1 MSHQQESGSK
11 APGATSS
18 SSSTTA
24 AAGGGGTTAAAA
36 SSEGPAVQRIDP
48 LIRDLEGGILVPNAP
63 RPVGP
68 LLKASSQPA
77 SQQSLSSTAPTSSS
91 SSSTGAAGSGI
102 SLGTGVGHSGVSAR
116 LAGVGPSPLASPSS
130 STSSLLPGGG
140 PTTGLASAAARVRQ
154 PLLNHMTDATG
165 STSAGPA
172 RRPFIPEAIPPAIR
186 RLSTAGTNN
195 NSASAASSRLKGTP
209 ARSTRYSLPVR
220 SDKPVRTSKTTGK
233 HIVLPSESQ
242 LAPLPHEDDEDSEEG
257 SGDDDEDE
265 DDEDEEESGDE
276 HDSGEGTT
284 VPGTSPTEDRSASL
298 SQAVGAKQAPETPR
312 TAAPEQPDQQRSRA
326 AAALRVSQRRT
337 GPTPAPRITPERS
350 TTLSTMGHARPLIK
364 QMPNELPPSALKR
377 APAPPGSAPVKQPA
391 RLMPAHAR
399 APPRYP
405 KSSGPAFHTF
415 ERLLPAARVSTPLPR
430 VTSFAIG
437 TALHLPTLIGFLRRE
452 HGVKPRLYDE
462 CVYVVYVKPLLPGF
476 GRANVRSAPEPKTGS
491 PGGESRRER
500 EMEAREES
508 GYVGSYFAARKE
520 EREEI
525 DPQGY
530 IEEGEGREND
540 SDAARRRARE
550 QRARDGNE
558 TDGGMERSFD
568 TETETETEREKRVGG
583 GGGHGGDV
591 VRSDVEE
598 TEGEDDSA
606 LHRLLSAAPDGLLV
620 DIGEIT
626 PDPSKPATPA
636 VETPILVSEPESGA
650 ETPRLRPSEPSDI
663 SADLDVKTPIAEI
676 LADPI
681 LMDGSALLDSP
692 EAPLPLT
699 LAPAEDGP
707 PNGGKTSSGATKT
720 KKAGKSG
727 ARARKGRGARKA
739 TMPNMCSH
747 NHDASANMLTTRE
760 ILEALQLAEL
770 IILPYG
776 VLVMYNFSAIEERQ
790 VIEDIVSSGGVRG
803 PLSPEDEETEAF
815 HFCYDPTV
823 PAPRIFNDF
832 FTFRA
837 PNHLLKL
844 SLAHAIA
851 QSTKLSVFEESMQRT
866 LELTSHIPKELANT
880 GELKLK
886 RREALRLT
894 GRLFKLR
901 VDVNLTSN
909 VASVPELFWSHA
921 TLKALYD
928 PIRDYL
934 EIDQRVENLNERLA
948 VANDLLEI
956 IHEDIANKAMS
967 NITLII
973 IILILVACI
982 VACGE
987 ISARLILHNRG
998 ASAVSKLARAAA
1010 RTGGGGLWGAGAGF
1024 DAAAVGQEPFRL
1036 VTRSA
1041 TGWATSA

>member
-1 MSHQQESGSK
+1 
-11 APGATSS
+11 
-18 SSSTTA
+18 
-24 AAGGGGTTAAAA
+24 
-36 SSEGPAVQRIDP
+36 
-48 LIRDLEGGILVPNAP
+48 
-63 RPVGP
+63 
-68 LLKASSQPA
+68 
-77 SQQSLSSTAPTSSS
+77 
-91 SSSTGAAGSGI
+91 
-102 SLGTGVGHSGVSAR
+102 
-116 LAGVGPSPLASPSS
+116 
-130 STSSLLPGGG
+130 
-140 PTTGLASAAARVRQ
+140 
-154 PLLNHMTDATG
+154 
-165 STSAGPA
+165 
-172 RRPFIPEAIPPAIR
+172 
-186 RLSTAGTNN
+186 
-195 NSASAASSRLKGTP
+195 
-209 ARSTRYSLPVR
+209 
-220 SDKPVRTSKTTGK
+220 
-233 HIVLPSESQ
+233 

-265 DDEDEEESGDE
+265 EEDDEEESE
-276 HDSGEGTT
+276 EADSAEST
-284 VPGTSPTEDRSASL
+284 VPTST
-298 SQAVGAKQAPETPR
+298 TPR
-312 TAAPEQPDQQRSRA
+312 DEKVVEPSGKPHAGIVTQDATTQATEAPDPQRARTKTN
-326 AAALRVSQRRT
+326 AALRVSQRRT
-337 GPTPAPRITPERS
+337 GPTPAPRIVPERS
-350 TTLSTMGHARPLIK
+350 GTLPTLGHTRPLIK
-364 QMPNELPPSALKR
+364 QTPNDLPPSALKR
-377 APAPPGSAPVKQPA
+377 STVAAIGDQPIKQIA
-391 RLMPAHAR
+391 RMTPAHAR

-415 ERLLPAARVSTPLPR
+415 ERLLPAARVATPLPR

-530 IEEGEGREND
+530 IEEGEDEG
-540 SDAARRRARE
+540 DAARRRARE
-550 QRARDGNE
+550 QRDRDGNE
-558 TDGGMERSFD
+558 TDVNVERSFE
-568 TETETETEREKRVGG
+568 TETETETEREKGA
-583 GGGHGGDV
+583 H
-591 VRSDVEE
+591 VRSDHE
-598 TEGEDDSA
+598 TEGEDDTA
-606 LHRLLSAAPDGLLV
+606 LRRLLSVAPEGLLV
-620 DIGEIT
+620 DVGEVT
-626 PDPSKPATPA
+626 PDPSKPPTPSSEANFVDVESGTATPRMR
-636 VETPILVSEPESGA
+636 PIN
-650 ETPRLRPSEPSDI
+650 
-663 SADLDVKTPIAEI
+663 SAASTLGDLDMDASTPIAELLSNPI
-676 LADPI
+676 LA
-681 LMDGSALLDSP
+681 DGSALLDSP
-692 EAPLPLT
+692 EVPLPLS
-699 LAPAEDGP
+699 LPRVPEDDNSG
-707 PNGGKTSSGATKT
+707 NTTIKQSKKKKSKNALGGGKSSQT
-720 KKAGKSG
+720 
-727 ARARKGRGARKA
+727 RKGRNSRKVS
-739 TMPNMCSH
+739 MPNLCSH
-747 NHDASANMLTTRE
+747 NHDASANVLTTRE

-776 VLVMYNFSAIEERQ
+776 VLVMYNFSAVEERQ
-790 VIEDIVSSGGVRG
+790 IIEDIVSSGGVRG

-866 LELTSHIPKELANT
+866 LELTSHIPKELAST

-987 ISARLILHNRG
+987 ISARLIIHNR
-998 ASAVSKLARAAA
+998 SSSDELARFAGRGLA
-1010 RTGGGGLWGAGAGF
+1010 RTLRARGLVCTSSGG
-1024 DAAAVGQEPFRL
+1024 P
-1036 VTRSA
+1036 
-1041 TGWATSA
+1041 

>member
-1 MSHQQESGSK
+1 MSQPQQQGS
-11 APGATSS
+11 AAQGSS
-18 SSSTTA
+18 SGDGKLPAKSS
-24 AAGGGGTTAAAA
+24 
-36 SSEGPAVQRIDP
+36 IDP
-48 LIRDLEGGILVPNAP
+48 LIRDLESGIIVPGAS

-68 LLKASSQPA
+68 LLKASSQPS
-77 SQQSLSSTAPTSSS
+77 SQQALATVSSPASGTAGAPGNPSTSGVSSTSGGGRATVGSVISPSPS
-91 SSSTGAAGSGI
+91 SSSTG
-102 SLGTGVGHSGVSAR
+102 SL
-116 LAGVGPSPLASPSS
+116 PPP
-130 STSSLLPGGG
+130 
-140 PTTGLASAAARVRQ
+140 TGLASAAARARQ
-154 PLLNHMTDATG
+154 PIMNRMAETAG
-165 STSAGPA
+165 STSSGPA
-172 RRPFIPEAIPPAIR
+172 RRLLNPEAIPAVR
-186 RLSTAGTNN
+186 RLSIAGGNN
-195 NSASAASSRLKGTP
+195 NSTSSASSRFKGTP
-209 ARSTRYSLPVR
+209 PRSTKYSLPVR
-220 SDKPVRTSKTTGK
+220 SDKPVRSSKTTGK

-242 LAPLPHEDDEDSEEG
+242 LAPLPHEEEEDSEEG

-265 DDEDEEESGDE
+265 DEEEESE
-276 HDSGEGTT
+276 EEADSGEGTVRAEISPNDDKD
-284 VPGTSPTEDRSASL
+284 VPTSTKA
-298 SQAVGAKQAPETPR
+298 QAQGPKAVQQEAHTPVPEP
-312 TAAPEQPDQQRSRA
+312 ADQLRSRTT
-326 AAALRVSQRRT
+326 AALRVSQRRT
-337 GPTPAPRITPERS
+337 GPTPAPRIAPERS
-350 TTLSTMGHARPLIK
+350 LKLPTLGHARPLIK
-364 QMPNELPPSALKR
+364 QIPNALPPSALKR
-377 APAPPGSAPVKQPA
+377 PTAVGSTPAQVPA
-391 RLMPAHAR
+391 RFAPAHAR

-415 ERLLPAARVSTPLPR
+415 ERLLPAARVATPLPR

-508 GYVGSYFAARKE
+508 GYIGSYFAAQKE

-530 IEEGEGREND
+530 IEEADNREDD
-540 SDAARRRARE
+540 SDTARRRARE
-550 QRARDGNE
+550 QRKRDGEE
-558 TDGGMERSFD
+558 TDAAVERSF
-568 TETETETEREKRVGG
+568 ETETETDLEREKGVAG
-583 GGGHGGDV
+583 
-591 VRSDVEE
+591 RSDVE
-598 TEGEDDSA
+598 TEAEDDSA
-606 LHRLLSAAPDGLLV
+606 IQRLLIASPDGLLV

-636 VETPILVSEPESGA
+636 LEGPPEDLAESGS
-650 ETPRLRPSEPSDI
+650 ETPRMRPTDPFDSSAELDI
-663 SADLDVKTPIAEI
+663 HSPVTEL

-681 LMDGSALLDSP
+681 LNDGSALLDSP
-692 EAPLPLT
+692 EAPLPLSLPRT
-699 LAPAEDGP
+699 NSHTDLEGKG
-707 PNGGKTSSGATKT
+707 NGNGSGGS
-720 KKAGKSG
+720 KKVSKSG
-727 ARARKGRGARKA
+727 KGRRTRKGRTAHKVP
-739 TMPNMCSH
+739 MPNLCSH
-747 NHDASANMLTTRE
+747 NHDVSPNMLTTRE
-760 ILEALQLAEL
+760 IHEALQLAEL

-776 VLVMYNFSAIEERQ
+776 VLVMYNFSAVEERQ

-973 IILILVACI
+973 IILILVACL

-987 ISARLILHNRG
+987 ISARLILHNR
-998 ASAVSKLARAAA
+998 AVVA
-1010 RTGGGGLWGAGAGF
+1010 RTSGLWRSASGST
-1024 DAAAVGQEPFRL
+1024 EMTRL

-1041 TGWATSA
+1041 TGLVRST

>member
-1 MSHQQESGSK
+1 MSFSNQQSQQQ
-11 APGATSS
+11 GA
-18 SSSTTA
+18 
-24 AAGGGGTTAAAA
+24 GQGA
-36 SSEGPAVQRIDP
+36 SSGDGNPPIKSSIDP
-48 LIRDLEGGILVPNAP
+48 LIKDLEGGIIVPGAS

-68 LLKASSQPA
+68 LLKASSQPS
-77 SQQSLSSTAPTSSS
+77 SQQALPTVSSSASGAGIGAGAASSSGISSS
-91 SSSTGAAGSGI
+91 SSSGRGTAGSVAAP
-102 SLGTGVGHSGVSAR
+102 LPSA
-116 LAGVGPSPLASPSS
+116 VS
-130 STSSLLPGGG
+130 STGSLLPTGT
-140 PTTGLASAAARVRQ
+140 PPTGLASAAARARQ
-154 PLLNHMTDATG
+154 PLLNRTPDTAG
-165 STSAGPA
+165 STSSGPA
-172 RRPFIPEAIPPAIR
+172 RRLLNAEAIPPAVR

-195 NSASAASSRLKGTP
+195 NVAASASSRFKGTP
-209 ARSTRYSLPVR
+209 PRSTRYSLPVR
-220 SDKPVRTSKTTGK
+220 
-233 HIVLPSESQ
+233 
-242 LAPLPHEDDEDSEEG
+242 
-257 SGDDDEDE
+257 
-265 DDEDEEESGDE
+265 
-276 HDSGEGTT
+276 
-284 VPGTSPTEDRSASL
+284 
-298 SQAVGAKQAPETPR
+298 
-312 TAAPEQPDQQRSRA
+312 
-326 AAALRVSQRRT
+326 T
-337 GPTPAPRITPERS
+337 GPTPAPRIAPERS
-350 TTLSTMGHARPLIK
+350 TTLPTLGHTRPLIK
-364 QMPNELPPSALKR
+364 QIPNALPPSALKR
-377 APAPPGSAPVKQPA
+377 PTALGTTPVQQPA
-391 RLMPAHAR
+391 RYAPAHAR

-476 GRANVRSAPEPKTGS
+476 GRANVRSAPEPRTGS

-500 EMEAREES
+500 QMEAREES
-508 GYVGSYFAARKE
+508 GYIGSYFAAQKE
-520 EREEI
+520 EEEI

-530 IEEGEGREND
+530 IEEADSREHED
-540 SDAARRRARE
+540 EAARRRARA
-550 QRARDGNE
+550 QRERDGDE
-558 TDGGMERSFD
+558 ADGAIERNF
-568 TETETETEREKRVGG
+568 ETETETEAEREKGTGG
-583 GGGHGGDV
+583 
-591 VRSDVEE
+591 RSDIE
-598 TEGEDDSA
+598 TEAEDDSA
-606 LHRLLSAAPDGLLV
+606 LQRLLIAAPDGLLV

-626 PDPSKPATPA
+626 PDPSKPTTPALEVPPMTDLDESGSATP
-636 VETPILVSEPESGA
+636 
-650 ETPRLRPSEPSDI
+650 RMRPTDPFDSPME
-663 SADLDVKTPIAEI
+663 LDVRTPVAE
-676 LADPI
+676 LLGDPI
-681 LMDGSALLDSP
+681 LNDGSALLDSP

-699 LAPAEDGP
+699 LPRADSREELGADENG
-707 PNGGKTSSGATKT
+707 NGGGN
-720 KKAGKSG
+720 GKSKNG
-727 ARARKGRGARKA
+727 SKSGKERRNRKRRGSRKVS
-739 TMPNMCSH
+739 MPNLCSH
-747 NHDASANMLTTRE
+747 NHDASPNMLTTRE
-760 ILEALQLAEL
+760 ISEALQLAEL

-973 IILILVACI
+973 IILILVACL

-987 ISARLILHNRG
+987 ISARLILHNR
-998 ASAVSKLARAAA
+998 AEVA
-1010 RTGGGGLWGAGAGF
+1010 RTSGLWRSASGNT
-1024 DAAAVGQEPFRL
+1024 ELTRL
-1036 VTRSA
+1036 VKRTA
-1041 TGWATSA
+1041 TGLVRST

>member
-1 MSHQQESGSK
+1 MSFSNQQSQQQ
-11 APGATSS
+11 GA
-18 SSSTTA
+18 
-24 AAGGGGTTAAAA
+24 GQGA
-36 SSEGPAVQRIDP
+36 SSGDGNPPIKSSIDP
-48 LIRDLEGGILVPNAP
+48 LIKDLEGGIIVPGAS

-68 LLKASSQPA
+68 LLKASSQPS
-77 SQQSLSSTAPTSSS
+77 SQQALPTVSSSASGAGIGAGAASSSGISSS
-91 SSSTGAAGSGI
+91 SSIGRGTAGSVAAPLPSAVSSTG
-102 SLGTGVGHSGVSAR
+102 
-116 LAGVGPSPLASPSS
+116 
-130 STSSLLPGGG
+130 SLLPTGT
-140 PTTGLASAAARVRQ
+140 PPTGLASAAARARQ
-154 PLLNHMTDATG
+154 PLLNRTPDTAG
-165 STSAGPA
+165 STSSGPA
-172 RRPFIPEAIPPAIR
+172 RRLLNAEAIPPAVR

-195 NSASAASSRLKGTP
+195 NVAASASSRFKGTP
-209 ARSTRYSLPVR
+209 PRSTRYSLPVR
-220 SDKPVRTSKTTGK
+220 
-233 HIVLPSESQ
+233 
-242 LAPLPHEDDEDSEEG
+242 
-257 SGDDDEDE
+257 
-265 DDEDEEESGDE
+265 
-276 HDSGEGTT
+276 
-284 VPGTSPTEDRSASL
+284 
-298 SQAVGAKQAPETPR
+298 
-312 TAAPEQPDQQRSRA
+312 
-326 AAALRVSQRRT
+326 T
-337 GPTPAPRITPERS
+337 GPTPAPRIAPERS
-350 TTLSTMGHARPLIK
+350 TTLPTLGHTRPLIK
-364 QMPNELPPSALKR
+364 QIPNALPPSALKR
-377 APAPPGSAPVKQPA
+377 PTALGTTPVQQPA
-391 RLMPAHAR
+391 RYAPAHAR

-476 GRANVRSAPEPKTGS
+476 GRANVRSAPEPRTGS

-500 EMEAREES
+500 QMEAREES
-508 GYVGSYFAARKE
+508 GYIGSYFAAQKE
-520 EREEI
+520 EEEI

-530 IEEGEGREND
+530 IEEADSREHED
-540 SDAARRRARE
+540 EAARRRARA
-550 QRARDGNE
+550 QRERDGDE
-558 TDGGMERSFD
+558 ADGAIERNF
-568 TETETETEREKRVGG
+568 ETETETEAEREKGTGG
-583 GGGHGGDV
+583 
-591 VRSDVEE
+591 RSDIE
-598 TEGEDDSA
+598 TEAEDDSA
-606 LHRLLSAAPDGLLV
+606 LQRLLIAAPDGLLV

-626 PDPSKPATPA
+626 PDPSKPTTPALEVPPMTDLDESGSATP
-636 VETPILVSEPESGA
+636 
-650 ETPRLRPSEPSDI
+650 RMRPTDPFDSPME
-663 SADLDVKTPIAEI
+663 LDVRTPVAE
-676 LADPI
+676 LLGDPI
-681 LMDGSALLDSP
+681 LNDGSALLDSP

-699 LAPAEDGP
+699 LPRADSREELGADENG
-707 PNGGKTSSGATKT
+707 NGGGN
-720 KKAGKSG
+720 GKSKNG
-727 ARARKGRGARKA
+727 SKSGKERRNRKRRGSRKVS
-739 TMPNMCSH
+739 MPNLCSH
-747 NHDASANMLTTRE
+747 NHDASPNMLTTRE
-760 ILEALQLAEL
+760 ISEALQLAEL

-973 IILILVACI
+973 IILILVACL

-987 ISARLILHNRG
+987 ISARLILHNR
-998 ASAVSKLARAAA
+998 AEVA
-1010 RTGGGGLWGAGAGF
+1010 RTSGLWRSASGNT
-1024 DAAAVGQEPFRL
+1024 ELTRL
-1036 VTRSA
+1036 VKRTA
-1041 TGWATSA
+1041 TGLVRST